1 MKVVINDKEK
11 RDIKVFADYD
21 MPSMKGHHSS
31 GKVEFKRNR
40 ANDYVIPIHF
50 AMPGGWEIFLTM
62 EEGEDRIYEG
72 TIEVDI

>member
-40 ANDYVIPIHF
+40 TNDYVIPIHF

-72 TIEVDI
+72 IIEVDI